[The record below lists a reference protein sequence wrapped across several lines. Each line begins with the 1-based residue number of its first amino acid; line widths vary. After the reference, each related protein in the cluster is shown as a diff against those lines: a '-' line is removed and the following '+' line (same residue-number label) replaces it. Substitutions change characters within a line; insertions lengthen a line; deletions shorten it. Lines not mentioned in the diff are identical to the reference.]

1 LDWSVFT
8 IFFARGLCE
17 MVTEP
22 SWAGF
27 SVAPGVEFSN
37 DESFVLFA
45 GPCAIESKEN
55 ALKIARE
62 LQAMAVDLGVPLVFK
77 ASYDKANRTSIQ
89 GYRGLGFQKGLDV
102 LRAVKDTLGL
112 PIVTDVHE
120 THQVE
125 KVAQVADVIQI
136 PAFLCRQTDL
146 LLEAG
151 NSGRPVNVKKGQ
163 FMAPHDMRHAV
174 EKIQSTGNSKIT
186 LTERGTSFGYNN
198 LTVDMRSLPIMRQY
212 APVVFDATHSVQ
224 LPGGLGDK
232 SGGQAEYVVYLAR
245 AAAAVGVDGFFMET
259 HFDPSISKSDGPNM
273 IPLQVMP
280 RLISQLLAIS
290 QLGLGEKLID

>member
-1 LDWSVFT
+1 MISEQKWT
-8 IFFARGLCE
+8 
-17 MVTEP
+17 
-22 SWAGF
+22 GF
-27 SVAPGVEFSN
+27 SVAPGVEFGQK
-37 DESFVLFA
+37 DSFILFA

-55 ALKIARE
+55 VLKIARE
-62 LQAMAVDLGVPLVFK
+62 LQTITTDLGVHFVFK
-77 ASYDKANRTSIQ
+77 ASFDKANRTSINS
-89 GYRGLGFQKGLDV
+89 YRGVGFQKGLDI
-102 LRAVKDTLGL
+102 LKEVKDTLGL
-112 PIVTDVHE
+112 PILTDIHE

-125 KVAQVADVIQI
+125 QVAQVADILQI

-146 LLEAG
+146 LLAAG

-163 FMAPHDMRHAV
+163 FMAPEDMQHAV
-174 EKIQSTGNSKIT
+174 AKVQSTGNNKVT

-212 APVVFDATHSVQ
+212 APVIFDATHSVQ
-224 LPGGLGDK
+224 LPGGMGDK

-273 IPLQVMP
+273 VPLHVMS
-280 RLISQLLAIS
+280 RLISQLMDISKLAFSENI
-290 QLGLGEKLID
+290 ID

>member
-1 LDWSVFT
+1 MASEQNWT
-8 IFFARGLCE
+8 
-17 MVTEP
+17 
-22 SWAGF
+22 GF
-27 SVAPGVEFSN
+27 SVAPGVEFGAGG
-37 DESFVLFA
+37 SFVLFA
-45 GPCAIESKEN
+45 GPCAIESNEN
-55 ALKIARE
+55 VLKIARE
-62 LQAMAVDLGVPLVFK
+62 LQAITTDLGVPLVFK
-77 ASYDKANRTSIQ
+77 ASFDKANRTSIH
-89 GYRGLGFQKGLDV
+89 GYRGVGFQKGLDV
-102 LRAVKDTLGL
+102 LKEVKDSLGL
-112 PIVTDVHE
+112 PILTDVHE

-125 KVAQVADVIQI
+125 KVAQVADVVQI

-146 LLEAG
+146 LVEAG

-163 FMAPHDMRHAV
+163 FMAPQDMQHVV
-174 EKIQSTGNSKIT
+174 EKIKSTGNTKVT

-259 HFDPSISKSDGPNM
+259 HFDPRISKSDGPNM
-273 IPLQVMP
+273 VPLKVMP

-290 QLGLGEKLID
+290 KLGVNEKLID